1 MDLNNKEKEDIIKA
15 LSNNL
20 PTLRK
25 QLNLSQKDLADKLNI
40 SRQTIVNIENNKS
53 NMNWITAFSILMF
66 FVLNP
71 VTLRL
76 LKPLGVLTDNFIKD
90 SSIIDSLTS
99 FISNFKKK

>member
-1 MDLNNKEKEDIIKA
+1 MDLSNKEKNDIIKA

-25 QLNLSQKDLADKLNI
+25 QLDLSQKDLADKLNI

-53 NMNWITAFSILMF
+53 NMNWVTAFSMLMF

-71 VTLRL
+71 VTLKL

-90 SSIIDSLTS
+90 SNIIDSLIS

>member
-1 MDLNNKEKEDIIKA
+1 MDLNNKEKEDIIKS

-25 QLNLSQKDLADKLNI
+25 QLDLSQKDLADKLNI

-71 VTLRL
+71 LSSKL
-76 LKPLGVLTDNFIKD
+76 LKPLGILTDKVIKD
-90 SSIIDSLTS
+90 SNILDALGS

>member
-1 MDLNNKEKEDIIKA
+1 MDLSNKEKEDIIKA

-25 QLNLSQKDLADKLNI
+25 QLNLSQKDLADKLSI

-53 NMNWITAFSILMF
+53 NMNWVTAFSILMF

-71 VTLRL
+71 VTSKL
-76 LKPLGVLTDNFIKD
+76 LKPLGILTDSFIKG
-90 SSIIDSLTS
+90 SNIIDSLAS
-99 FISNFKKK
+99 FIYNFKKK

>member
-1 MDLNNKEKEDIIKA
+1 MDLNNNEKEDIIKA

-53 NMNWITAFSILMF
+53 NMNWVTAFSILMF

-71 VTLRL
+71 VTLKL

-90 SSIIDSLTS
+90 SSILDSLAS

>member
-53 NMNWITAFSILMF
+53 KMNWITAFSILMF

-76 LKPLGVLTDNFIKD
+76 LKPLGVLTDNFLKD
-90 SSIIDSLTS
+90 SSIIDSLSS